1 MDRGIDVRTEVCEH
15 EDMKGSE
22 FLRKTK
28 RYAGRKELNYRVGAV
43 TGRRQPW
50 HLGEHMTVVK
60 DLKKELGKGLFRS
73 MCRDL
78 EIDPRE
84 L

>member
-1 MDRGIDVRTEVCEH
+1 MTFRWAPARGA
-15 EDMKGSE
+15 GSHG
-22 FLRKTK
+22 TV
-28 RYAGRKELNYRVGAV
+28 YV
-43 TGRRQPW
+43 
-50 HLGEHMTVVK
+50 GEHMTVVK

-78 EIDPRE
+78 KIDPRE